1 MAVSDVGRKSHKKS
15 ESESIEAAM
24 SDIDENFSD
33 PEDYVD
39 NITDEGKY
47 NITPIVQYL
56 LNQ

>member
-1 MAVSDVGRKSHKKS
+1 VGRKSHKKS